1 MKPLFNFKKK
11 EEKQKEQ
18 PKVKVKKPAVEKEPQ
33 YYRSKTNIQTL
44 NYKVYYMTK
53 KEMIL
58 YTLLGFVVGG
68 LAGYAFF
75 GGQFK
80 DEFGVAT
87 KLTLIVDIL
96 LFVVFG
102 TLAARFYLPIRKLT
116 LQFRDM
122 LEALT
127 TSLNA
132 GKNVTDAFKSS
143 YEDLGNQYESG
154 AMIMNELEV
163 INTGLINGITL
174 EELLKDFADR
184 SGIDDIADFT
194 NVFEICYRKGG
205 NIKEVIRNTY
215 DVISD
220 KITVRE
226 DIITMYAGTK
236 IELNMM
242 LVLPLAMIIV
252 MKLTSTDFANNYASV
267 TGLVS
272 DIVGIAIVIVA
283 YLMAKKI
290 VDIKI

>member
-1 MKPLFNFKKK
+1 
-11 EEKQKEQ
+11 
-18 PKVKVKKPAVEKEPQ
+18 
-33 YYRSKTNIQTL
+33 
-44 NYKVYYMTK
+44 MT
-53 KEMIL
+53 IW
-58 YTLLGFVVGG
+58 G
-68 LAGYAFF
+68 
-75 GGQFK
+75 
-80 DEFGVAT
+80 
-87 KLTLIVDIL
+87 
-96 LFVVFG
+96 
-102 TLAARFYLPIRKLT
+102 
-116 LQFRDM
+116 
-122 LEALT
+122 
-127 TSLNA
+127 
-132 GKNVTDAFKSS
+132 
-143 YEDLGNQYESG
+143 
-154 AMIMNELEV
+154 

-184 SGIDDIADFT
+184 SGIDDIEDFT

-272 DIVGIAIVIVA
+272 EIVGIAIVIVA

>member
-1 MKPLFNFKKK
+1 M
-11 EEKQKEQ
+11 
-18 PKVKVKKPAVEKEPQ
+18 
-33 YYRSKTNIQTL
+33 
-44 NYKVYYMTK
+44 
-53 KEMIL
+53 
-58 YTLLGFVVGG
+58 
-68 LAGYAFF
+68 
-75 GGQFK
+75 
-80 DEFGVAT
+80 
-87 KLTLIVDIL
+87 
-96 LFVVFG
+96 FG
-102 TLAARFYLPIRKLT
+102 TLAARFYLPIRTKQLCENRKRQLT

-143 YEDLGNQYESG
+143 YADLGNQYESG

-242 LVLPLAMIIV
+242 LVLPLAMIVV

-267 TGLVS
+267 SGLVS
-272 DIVGIAIVIVA
+272 EIVGITIVIVA
-283 YLMAKKI
+283 YMMAKKI